1 MTMTLNKTIN
11 ELDPDLAK
19 AVEQEQKRQEEHI
32 ELIASENYTT
42 RLVMELQ
49 GSVLTNKYAEGYPG
63 RRYYGGCEHVD
74 EAETLAIERA
84 KQLFSADYAN
94 VQPHSGSQANM
105 AVYMSLLEPGDT
117 ILGMSLSD
125 GGHLTHG
132 AKVNFSGRLYDFVSY
147 GLDSTSGE
155 IDYAQVAS
163 LAQEHSPKMIVAG
176 FSAYSRIAD
185 WNKFR
190 EIADSVGAY
199 LMVDMAHI
207 AGLVAA
213 DCYPNPVPIADV
225 TTSTTHKT
233 LRGPRG
239 GIILAREN
247 EEIQKAINKQVFP
260 GTQGGPLMHVIA
272 AKAHAFLE
280 AMKPEFKD
288 YQGKV
293 VDNARLMAKLLQDSG
308 YDIVSD
314 GTDCHLFLVDLSNK
328 DITGADGE
336 AALGQ
341 ANITLN
347 KNSVP
352 NDTRSPMITSGLRI
366 GTPAITTRGFG
377 ENEIV
382 LLVEMIDKVLTNID
396 NTSIIASTKDDVKK
410 LCERFPVYIS

>member
-1 MTMTLNKTIN
+1 MTLNKTIN

-247 EEIQKAINKQVFP
+247 EEIEKAINKQVFP

-336 AALGQ
+336 TALGQ

-382 LLVEMIDKVLTNID
+382 LLVEMIDIVLTNID

>member
-11 ELDPDLAK
+11 EIDPDLAK

-314 GTDCHLFLVDLSNK
+314 GTDCHLFLVDLSDK

-382 LLVEMIDKVLTNID
+382 LLVEMIDTVLTNID